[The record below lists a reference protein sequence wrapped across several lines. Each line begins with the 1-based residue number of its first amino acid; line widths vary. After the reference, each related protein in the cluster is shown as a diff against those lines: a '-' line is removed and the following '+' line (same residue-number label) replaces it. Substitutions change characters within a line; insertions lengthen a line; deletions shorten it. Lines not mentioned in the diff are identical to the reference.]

1 MSAQPVLPDLSA
13 LVARAAAD
21 RPDAVAIVA
30 GDRRL
35 TWAELEDQVAR
46 LATGIGEAGVVAGQR
61 VLVALGNRVEFVT
74 AYLGTLRAQAV
85 SVPVN
90 PTSTPGELARMIADS
105 GARLAVGRR
114 RDARRGARGGRPR
127 EPRA

>member
-1 MSAQPVLPDLSA
+1 MAAMSAQPVLTDLSA
-13 LVARAAAD
+13 LVARAAAE
-21 RPDAVAIVA
+21 RPHAVALVA

-46 LATGIGEAGVVAGQR
+46 VATGIGEAGVVAGQR

-90 PTSTPGELARMIADS
+90 PTSTAGELARMIADS
-105 GARLAVGRR
+105 GARLAVG
-114 RDARRGARGGRPR
+114 DAATLGTLR
-127 EPRA
+127 